1 MMVQCPHT
9 GNLVDCLLLR
19 KADFRRT
26 RRSYCLDPVRFTLRK
41 ITVLYQFC
49 ANRHRLI
56 GRIRLNRR
64 ICAAAE
70 LYNTDVIYLDCRCG
84 RLLTC
89 DLTHRY

>member
-26 RRSYCLDPVRFTLRK
+26 RRSYCLDPVRFSVCK
-41 ITVLYQFC
+41 ITVLDQLC
-49 ANRHRLI
+49 ANRHWFVRFLW
-56 GRIRLNRR
+56 LLRR

-70 LYNTDVIYLDCRCG
+70 LYNTDVIYLDRRCG
-84 RLLTC
+84 SLLTC
-89 DLTHRY
+89 DITHRY